1 MCAGLEAA
9 REERLGGR
17 RSRRSCQRM
26 RSCGDLAVVYS
37 SGEARTH
44 FYVRRLGDEHIPTK
58 NGARDRFP
66 PLRELG
72 GIARDDSSSLLSPGV
87 ETVCWA

>member
-1 MCAGLEAA
+1 MEAA

-17 RSRRSCQRM
+17 WSRRSCQRM
-26 RSCGDLAVVYS
+26 RNCGDLAAVCS
-37 SGEARTH
+37 SGEERTQ
-44 FYVRRLGDEHIPTK
+44 FYVRRLGNEHVPMK

-66 PLRELG
+66 PLRELCG
-72 GIARDDSSSLLSPGV
+72 VAKDDSSSLLSPGV